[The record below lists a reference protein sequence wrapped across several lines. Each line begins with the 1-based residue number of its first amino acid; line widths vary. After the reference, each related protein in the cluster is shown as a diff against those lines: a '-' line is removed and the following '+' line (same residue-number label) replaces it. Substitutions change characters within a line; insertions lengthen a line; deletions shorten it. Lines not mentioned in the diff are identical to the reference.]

1 MYFFHFVLVGAV
13 HDDSK
18 RSQKRYE
25 NSCLQIG
32 FFRFNSCKMPGNLW
46 CLKCMKKNDIIEK
59 NEDFKVKDWIA
70 SHLTTGTSDHE
81 TLDHGLLTSSRSH
94 DI

>member
-1 MYFFHFVLVGAV
+1 
-13 HDDSK
+13 
-18 RSQKRYE
+18 
-25 NSCLQIG
+25 
-32 FFRFNSCKMPGNLW
+32 
-46 CLKCMKKNDIIEK
+46 MKKNDIIEK

-81 TLDHGLLTSSRSH
+81 TLDHGLLTSPRSR

>member
-18 RSQKRYE
+18 RSQKNYE

-46 CLKCMKKNDIIEK
+46 GLKCMKKNDIIEK
-59 NEDFKVKDWIA
+59 TRQQIINLNPDIC
-70 SHLTTGTSDHE
+70 SDINYYAFDNIH
-81 TLDHGLLTSSRSH
+81 
-94 DI
+94 IV